1 MAIEEKTKASKDAGQ
16 CGFCTLFT
24 KSVPHILEK
33 IFFSLDYGSYK
44 QSLDVS
50 YAWRVLLT
58 SEHFIIKGKAV
69 FKEEIAEDEKSLLD
83 ATVSGKLMEVR
94 RLLSTRMVDVN
105 CVDDWQGF
113 TPLYKAAYC
122 GRREVAGVLLEAG
135 AEIDKADRNG
145 RTPLNVAA
153 LKGHRDTVELL
164 LDRGANCDKVSSI
177 YDVHSYF

>member
-1 MAIEEKTKASKDAGQ
+1 MGIKERAEASQREDGGQ
-16 CGFCTLFT
+16 SGFCTLFT

-33 IFFSLDYGSYK
+33 IFFSLDDGSYK
-44 QSLDVS
+44 QCLNVS
-50 YAWRVLLT
+50 QAWKELLA
-58 SEHFIIKGKAV
+58 SEDFRIRGKAV
-69 FKEEIAEDEKSLLD
+69 FKEEILKDEKSLLE
-83 ATVSGKLMEVR
+83 ATVNGKLPKIR

-177 YDVHSYF
+177 YDVHS

>member
-1 MAIEEKTKASKDAGQ
+1 MKERAEASQREDDGQ
-16 CGFCTLFT
+16 SGFCTLFT

-44 QSLDVS
+44 QCLNVS
-50 YAWRVLLT
+50 HAWKELLI
-58 SEHFIIKGKAV
+58 SDNFVIRGKVV
-69 FKEEIAEDEKSLLD
+69 FKEEISKDEKSLLE
-83 ATVSGKLMEVR
+83 ASVSGKLIEVR
-94 RLLSTRMVDVN
+94 RLLSTRMVNVN

-122 GRREVAGVLLEAG
+122 GHREVAGVLLEAG

-153 LKGHRDTVELL
+153 LKGHRDTVEML

-177 YDVHSYF
+177 YDVHY